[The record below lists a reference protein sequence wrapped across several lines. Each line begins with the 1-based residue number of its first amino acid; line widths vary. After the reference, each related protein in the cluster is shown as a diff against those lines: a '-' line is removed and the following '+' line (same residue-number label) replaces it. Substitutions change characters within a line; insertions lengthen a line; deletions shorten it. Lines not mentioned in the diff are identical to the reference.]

1 MSSKIYL
8 YIQNGSAKFA
18 GENNMKNTAG
28 LPNGWGAQPQRVYK
42 VSQSSNTKKETE
54 VSPRLINFVL
64 LMYKQLTSEQRSQI
78 FAYLQDGIARKII
91 CDRTGISQS
100 TLSRELK
107 RNSGKHGRYT
117 WRLAHQKAMERRER
131 VCTNRRTPQWI
142 VDRALRLLR
151 EEDWSP
157 KQISGYLKREGI
169 GISHERI
176 YQEIR
181 ADVTEEL
188 RRHCRHRMKYRRHKW
203 RKRKSSGR
211 TLIPNRISI
220 HQRPVEADG
229 TRFGDWEMDLVIGKG
244 QKSAV
249 LTMIERR
256 TNMFL
261 QTKLASKKPDVVARA
276 AWRLLLPYKA
286 NVLTIT
292 TDNGSEFMNHEW
304 LARHIGATVY
314 FADPFC
320 SGQKGAVENANK
332 LFRQYFPKG
341 TDFRKIEQRQ
351 FDVVQAKINRRP
363 REKLNFSSPLVE
375 FFKLLK

>member
-1 MSSKIYL
+1 
-8 YIQNGSAKFA
+8 
-18 GENNMKNTAG
+18 
-28 LPNGWGAQPQRVYK
+28 
-42 VSQSSNTKKETE
+42 
-54 VSPRLINFVL
+54 
-64 LMYKQLTSEQRSQI
+64 MYKQLSREQRYAI
-78 FAYLQDGIARKII
+78 YLGLQEKKTYTAIARQIN
-91 CDRTGISQS
+91 CSVS
-100 TLSRELK
+100 TISREVR
-107 RNSGKHGRYT
+107 RNSNRHGRYLFQNAVELT
-117 WRLAHQKAMERRER
+117 DVRRER
-131 VCTNRRTPQWI
+131 SSSNRKTPCHI
-142 VDRALRLLR
+142 LKRALNLLV

-169 GISHERI
+169 SISHERI

-181 ADVTEEL
+181 ADETGQL
-188 RRHCRHRMKYRRHKW
+188 KSHCRHKMKYRRHK
-203 RKRKSSGR
+203 RHKRKSSGR
-211 TLIPNRISI
+211 TLIPNRTSI

-249 LTMIERR
+249 LTMIERK

-261 QTKLASKKPDVVARA
+261 QTKLASKKPDAVAKA

-292 TDNGSEFMNHEW
+292 TDNGSEFMNHQW
-304 LARHIGATVY
+304 LTKHIGATVY

-341 TDFRKIEQRQ
+341 TDFRLIEQRQ
-351 FDVVQAKINRRP
+351 FDAIQAKIKRRP
-363 REKLNFSSPLVE
+363 REKLNFSSPKIE
-375 FFKLLK
+375 FFKLLT

>member
-1 MSSKIYL
+1 
-8 YIQNGSAKFA
+8 
-18 GENNMKNTAG
+18 
-28 LPNGWGAQPQRVYK
+28 
-42 VSQSSNTKKETE
+42 
-54 VSPRLINFVL
+54 
-64 LMYKQLTSEQRSQI
+64 MYKQLSREQRYAI
-78 FAYLQDGIARKII
+78 YLGLQEKKTYTAIARQIN
-91 CDRTGISQS
+91 CSVS
-100 TLSRELK
+100 TVSREVR
-107 RNSGKHGRYT
+107 RNSNRHGRYLFQNAVELT
-117 WRLAHQKAMERRER
+117 IVRKERSSS
-131 VCTNRRTPQWI
+131 NRRTPNHI
-142 VDRALRLLR
+142 LKRALNLLI

-169 GISHERI
+169 KISHERI

-181 ADVTEEL
+181 ANETGQL
-188 RRHCRHRMKYRRHKW
+188 KNHCRHKMKYRRHKW
-203 RKRKSSGR
+203 HKRKSSGR

-220 HQRPVEADG
+220 HQRPIEANG
-229 TRFGDWEMDLVIGKG
+229 TRFGDWEMDLVIGKS

-249 LTMIERR
+249 LTMIERK

-261 QTKLASKKPDVVARA
+261 QTKLTSKKPDVVAKA

-292 TDNGSEFMNHEW
+292 TDNGSEFMNHQW
-304 LARHIGATVY
+304 LTKHIGATVY

-341 TDFRKIEQRQ
+341 TDFRLIEQSLLDAIQ
-351 FDVVQAKINRRP
+351 TKINRRP
-363 REKLNFSSPLVE
+363 REKLNFSSPKIE

>member
-1 MSSKIYL
+1 
-8 YIQNGSAKFA
+8 
-18 GENNMKNTAG
+18 
-28 LPNGWGAQPQRVYK
+28 
-42 VSQSSNTKKETE
+42 
-54 VSPRLINFVL
+54 
-64 LMYKQLTSEQRSQI
+64 MYKQLSREQRYAI
-78 FAYLQDGIARKII
+78 YLGLQEKKTYTAIARQIN
-91 CDRTGISQS
+91 CSVS
-100 TLSRELK
+100 TVSREVR
-107 RNSGKHGRYT
+107 RNSNRHGRYLFQNAVELT
-117 WRLAHQKAMERRER
+117 IVRRER
-131 VCTNRRTPQWI
+131 SSSNRKTPNHI
-142 VDRALRLLR
+142 LKRALNLLI

-169 GISHERI
+169 NISHERI
-176 YQEIR
+176 YREIR
-181 ADVTEEL
+181 ADETGL
-188 RRHCRHRMKYRRHKW
+188 LKKHCRHKMKYRRHKW
-203 RKRKSSGR
+203 HKRKSSGR

-220 HQRPVEADG
+220 HQRPIEADG

-249 LTMIERR
+249 LTMIERK

-261 QTKLASKKPDVVARA
+261 QTKLTSKKPDVVAKA

-292 TDNGSEFMNHEW
+292 TDNGSEFMNHQW
-304 LARHIGATVY
+304 LTKHIGATVY

-341 TDFRKIEQRQ
+341 TDFRLIEQSQ
-351 FDVVQAKINRRP
+351 FDAIQAKINRRP
-363 REKLNFSSPLVE
+363 REKLIFSSPIIE

>member
-1 MSSKIYL
+1 
-8 YIQNGSAKFA
+8 
-18 GENNMKNTAG
+18 
-28 LPNGWGAQPQRVYK
+28 
-42 VSQSSNTKKETE
+42 
-54 VSPRLINFVL
+54 
-64 LMYKQLTSEQRSQI
+64 MYKQLSREQRYAI
-78 FAYLQDGIARKII
+78 YLGLQEKKTYTAIARQIN
-91 CDRTGISQS
+91 CSVS
-100 TLSRELK
+100 TVSREVR
-107 RNSGKHGRYT
+107 RNSNRHGRYLFQNAVELT
-117 WRLAHQKAMERRER
+117 IVRKERSSS
-131 VCTNRRTPQWI
+131 NRRTPNHI
-142 VDRALRLLR
+142 LKRALNLLI

-169 GISHERI
+169 KISHERI

-181 ADVTEEL
+181 ANETGQL
-188 RRHCRHRMKYRRHKW
+188 KNHCRHKMKYRRHKW
-203 RKRKSSGR
+203 HKRKSSGR

-220 HQRPVEADG
+220 HQRPIEANG

-249 LTMIERR
+249 LTMIERK

-261 QTKLASKKPDVVARA
+261 QTKLTSKKPDVVAKA

-292 TDNGSEFMNHEW
+292 TDNGSEFLNHQW
-304 LARHIGATVY
+304 LTKHIGATVY

-341 TDFRKIEQRQ
+341 TDFRLIEQSLLDAIQ
-351 FDVVQAKINRRP
+351 TKINRRP
-363 REKLNFSSPLVE
+363 REKLNFSSPKIE